1 MVNTKAV
8 IAIAVVAILAMGGI
22 GVAIYNMGDNSGNNV
37 TIDSVLPVYGNANN
51 DDRIDQADIDII
63 NDIINGKKKA
73 EDYPLANAKYDDKI
87 DQEDIEQ
94 VKAIINKTA
103 TSVWHVNTIGT
114 KQNATESKWPIT
126 SALCTATPNVAAF
139 LVMLGIT
146 DKIAAVSYG
155 ATNQPDH
162 VMMPEM
168 KTKFAKSIGKSIG
181 ITYDQASPYITSDG
195 VSAVITSTNA
205 TYMANYE
212 DMEAHNIDVIRIDAT
227 GPSAKEFLSAVIFL
241 GFMFDKNDNVQKI
254 VDMTNKIYNAVNK
267 GLDKVEK
274 KVVAMAS
281 NTTGSLTAPP
291 SDYTKLLKAAGAEI
305 PDDKRWTG
313 TIKMS
318 TADWI
323 YDVTVNKVVCMRTSG
338 GIGGVWYA
346 GTHNDTTIKGV
357 FDAYNKMDAY
367 KNNEIYMINGELPM
381 PLRLAYVA
389 QVLYPEQFNSDFAD
403 KFNADWC
410 KDIYGLNLDFS
421 KLNTIYKVSDYKAA

>member
-1 MVNTKAV
+1 MINTKAV

-22 GVAIYNMGDNSGNNV
+22 GVAIYNMGDNGGNNV

-63 NDIINGKKKA
+63 NDIINEKKKA

-87 DQEDIEQ
+87 DQEDIKQ

-103 TSVWHVNTIGT
+103 TSVWHVNTIET

-155 ATNQPDH
+155 ATSQPDY

-168 KTKFAKSIGKSIG
+168 KTKFAKSIGKSTG

-254 VDMTNKIYNAVNK
+254 VDMTNKIY
-267 GLDKVEK
+267 
-274 KVVAMAS
+274 
-281 NTTGSLTAPP
+281 
-291 SDYTKLLKAAGAEI
+291 
-305 PDDKRWTG
+305 
-313 TIKMS
+313 
-318 TADWI
+318 
-323 YDVTVNKVVCMRTSG
+323 
-338 GIGGVWYA
+338 
-346 GTHNDTTIKGV
+346 
-357 FDAYNKMDAY
+357 
-367 KNNEIYMINGELPM
+367 MINGELPM